1 MKLGKF
7 MLGLGIGVVAGMLLA
22 PKKGSEL
29 REDIKNESLKAYETM
44 KNITKEDIEVAIGT
58 TIENVKRTIDEF
70 DVDEFTDITKEK
82 LNELK
87 DKLEDFSEKVK
98 ESEEYARVK
107 EGVVVVTDKVN
118 TKIAEVKN
126 KVLDSTLEKE
136 DIEDLSKEIDAV
148 EEKLDELIEEIKE

>member
-118 TKIAEVKN
+118 TKIVEVKN

>member
-87 DKLEDFSEKVK
+87 EKLEDFSEKVK

>member
-1 MKLGKF
+1 MKIGKF
-7 MLGLGIGVVAGMLLA
+7 LLGLGVGVVAGMLLA

-29 REDIKNESLKAYETM
+29 REDIKNESLKAYETV
-44 KNITKEDIEVAIGT
+44 KNMTKEDIEVAIGT

-70 DVDEFTDITKEK
+70 DIDEFKDNAKDK
-82 LNELK
+82 LSELEE
-87 DKLEDFSEKVK
+87 KLEDFAVRVRESEK
-98 ESEEYARVK
+98 YARIK

-118 TKIAEVKN
+118 SKIDEVKN
-126 KVLDSTLEKE
+126 KVLDSTLEKQ